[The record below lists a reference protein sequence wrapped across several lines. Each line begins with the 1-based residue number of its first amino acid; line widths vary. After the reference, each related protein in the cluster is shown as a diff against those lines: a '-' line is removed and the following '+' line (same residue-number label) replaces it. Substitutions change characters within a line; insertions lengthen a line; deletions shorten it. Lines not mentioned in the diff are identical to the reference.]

1 MKHKIMVI
9 ALIALLALCMM
20 PAQAEDMTI
29 TMSNPG
35 GQVQRDIV
43 VYFPNGT
50 MQGFYNSTSV
60 ITLNTTD
67 SLGYTFSLKPVGAN
81 PMDDF
86 SQWIND
92 LMDWARTNATAI
104 IIFVIMLA
112 VAYKFVRR

>member
-1 MKHKIMVI
+1 MKRILCLTLLV
-9 ALIALLALCMM
+9 LIALAMI
-20 PAQAEDMTI
+20 PVQAGNLTV

-35 GQVQRDIV
+35 QQTQRDIV

-60 ITLNTTD
+60 ITLDT
-67 SLGYTFSLKPVGAN
+67 SESYIFALKPVGAN

-86 SQWIND
+86 STWIND

-104 IIFVIMLA
+104 IIFVILLA

>member
-1 MKHKIMVI
+1 MKRILCLTLLV
-9 ALIALLALCMM
+9 LIALATI
-20 PAQAEDMTI
+20 PVQAGNLTI

-35 GQVQRDIV
+35 QQTQRDIV
-43 VYFPNGT
+43 VYYTNSS

-60 ITLNTTD
+60 ITLDT
-67 SLGYTFSLKPVGAN
+67 SESYIFVLKPLGAN

-86 SQWIND
+86 STWIND

-104 IIFVIMLA
+104 IIFVILLA